1 MRRWFS
7 LLLLLVLLPL
17 QFSWAAVA
25 AYCQHEEGHG
35 SPAIVQPAQPQ
46 AAEHVAF
53 HEHAHD
59 LSVPD
64 VADDAAAE
72 APGDGGSQPG
82 ASMDVDCGHGHCH
95 GHCTAIPP
103 QHDTLPGRM
112 VATSHGTPADERGGV
127 HAPAQ
132 PERPQWPRL
141 A

>member
-1 MRRWFS
+1 VRRWFS
-7 LLLLLVLLPL
+7 LFLLLVLMPL

-25 AYCQHEEGHG
+25 AYCLHEEGHG
-35 SPAIVQPAQPQ
+35 SRAGVVRQGQPQ

-59 LSVPD
+59 LS
-64 VADDAAAE
+64 ADSAADE
-72 APGDGGSQPG
+72 APGDAGSQAG

-103 QHDTLPGRM
+103 QHDRLPGRTM
-112 VATSHGTPADERGGV
+112 AASHGTPPDEHGGV